1 MEFTI
6 SPTATR
12 RGSIAFT
19 VPDTDENIG
28 MTPDGKGKMIAI
40 FYKIL
45 MDGADMEDLSGL
57 LKEVTD
63 IARKKAGK

>member
-1 MEFTI
+1 
-6 SPTATR
+6 
-12 RGSIAFT
+12 
-19 VPDTDENIG
+19 

-45 MDGADMEDLSGL
+45 VDGADMEDLSGL

>member
-1 MEFTI
+1 
-6 SPTATR
+6 
-12 RGSIAFT
+12 
-19 VPDTDENIG
+19 
-28 MTPDGKGKMIAI
+28 MIAI

-45 MDGADMEDLSGL
+45 VDGADMEDLSGL